1 MIKRTKIYIYII
13 ILLLIASSF
22 LILFNQLS
30 NISKN
35 NIISTTNL
43 YLNQSQI
50 VLIDSWD
57 DIKPILYYYI
67 DIWDRGIR
75 TYEIDVRLSLGIYA
89 GGNVSKMDFFTVYQ
103 FSLGYWSD
111 YEEASMANCLRA
123 LIYDIDNLIFKYYT
137 RKYSNNV
144 FIESRTTVRAYYWG
158 SKNKLILFVAGMVD
172 PRYADPGAN
181 SYLAHT
187 LWFLDNES
195 MLIISAY
202 WNPMNYKL
210 FRGISIVLPRSCCG
224 VGENFSR
231 KPAHSWRPYGDGFSM
246 VFLTISENRFLE
258 FYNNI
263 ISYLNWSIPFRVYSR
278 FKVGR
283 SGFTGIGWDEINKIS
298 IFLRDREITL
308 PVGISY
314 LHISDE
320 KWPGLSLEL
329 REEILNYSINL
340 SKKMWDDVVR
350 SYLTDHGFYLTDFIT
365 LGKYAVDYWRWD
377 YPGYGALPEELRD
390 PFKLGIAG
398 FIVERE

>member
-50 VLIDSWD
+50 LLIDSWN
-57 DIKPILYYYI
+57 DIKPILHYYI

-75 TYEIDVRLSLGIYA
+75 TYEIDVRLRLIVYA
-89 GGNVSKMDFFTVYQ
+89 GGNVSKMDFFAVYH

-144 FIESRTTVRAYYWG
+144 FMESRTTVRAYYWG
-158 SKNKLILFVAGMVD
+158 SKNKLILFVAGMVN

-195 MLIISAY
+195 MLIVSAN
-202 WNPMNYKL
+202 WNPDNYRL
-210 FRGISIVLPRSCCG
+210 FVGNYIVSPRSCCG
-224 VGENFSR
+224 IGENFFSGTCSFMETIWR
-231 KPAHSWRPYGDGFSM
+231 RIFHS
-246 VFLTISENRFLE
+246 
-258 FYNNI
+258 
-263 ISYLNWSIPFRVYSR
+263 
-278 FKVGR
+278 
-283 SGFTGIGWDEINKIS
+283 
-298 IFLRDREITL
+298 
-308 PVGISY
+308 
-314 LHISDE
+314 
-320 KWPGLSLEL
+320 
-329 REEILNYSINL
+329 ILNY
-340 SKKMWDDVVR
+340 
-350 SYLTDHGFYLTDFIT
+350 F
-365 LGKYAVDYWRWD
+365 
-377 YPGYGALPEELRD
+377 
-390 PFKLGIAG
+390 
-398 FIVERE
+398 